1 METRIFKVL
10 AIATLLFIFSKETSV
25 AFAAEMADD
34 PVEQFFL
41 DTEIKATNHTIL
53 KTSDKDNLQKLELL
67 ESKNILLICD
77 IDFEYQDQFICGR
90 GKVEFKDKK
99 PKNLSLE
106 YLEERTIFLAAN
118 DTNKFLIIPAD
129 NFSSEDRKSETIAQI
144 RALRKTLENES
155 KVEQLNTTSTGFD
168 LQLNEIRRFLYDKGF
183 ALLGYT
189 VIILGA
195 LLTFSKSEIQATPQN
210 KRKKKLIYS
219 LVLIYFFALAS
230 ISLKDLGKLD
240 LTYITEFVIFT
251 TDPRNISR
259 IIVSPIRIGF
269 LLMLVLTNLVVFIQ
283 YRESLRIKATNIR
296 KAQKE
301 IRILEKRAIKLTAF
315 LSTVLI
321 IICSNTSFREYSL
334 TFVAILLLLLFS
346 IYRIQWEKITNDTKK
361 LKVYTTILVTLATIY
376 TLFLNSKYATFTKR
390 DLIGVPE
397 QIVYLPY
404 IKAHT
409 GDSFFRQ
416 TYIKDEASIVVNKYL
431 INHPQY
437 NIVINKPISE
447 FEDTGSY
454 IVQAKQNAAYE
465 LPTIEKQ
472 NLENTE
478 SITHYFYDET
488 LPEVEFTKVAN
499 DLTVEISEPI
509 NNLQRQGILREP
521 FLISSYEKINPIIKF
536 KL

>member
-10 AIATLLFIFSKETSV
+10 AIATVLLIFSKETSV
-25 AFAAEMADD
+25 AFAAEMTGD
-34 PVEQFFL
+34 PVKQFFL
-41 DTEIKATNHTIL
+41 DTEIKTTNYTVL
-53 KTSDKDNLQKLELL
+53 KTSDEENLQKLELL
-67 ESKNILLICD
+67 ESKNILLVCD
-77 IDFEYQDQFICGR
+77 MDFEYRDQFICDSD
-90 GKVEFKDKK
+90 KIEFKDTK
-99 PKNLSLE
+99 PKNLSIEHLVE
-106 YLEERTIFLAAN
+106 GTIFLATN
-118 DTNKFLIIPAD
+118 DTNKFLVIPAD
-129 NFSSEDRKSETIAQI
+129 NFSREDRKSETIAQI
-144 RALRKTLENES
+144 RAFRKTLENES
-155 KVEQLNTTSTGFD
+155 KVEQLNTTSIGFD
-168 LQLNEIRRFLYDKGF
+168 LQLNEIRRFLYEKGF

-195 LLTFSKSEIQATPQN
+195 LLTFSKSEIQAMSQN
-210 KRKKKLIYS
+210 KRKKKIIFS

-259 IIVSPIRIGF
+259 IIISPIRIGF
-269 LLMLVLTNLVVFIQ
+269 LLMLVLTTLIVFIQ
-283 YRESLRIKATNIR
+283 FRESLRIKATKIR

-301 IRILEKRAIKLTAF
+301 IRILEKRAIKVTAF

-321 IICSNTSFREYSL
+321 IICSNISFREYSL
-334 TFVAILLLLLFS
+334 TLVAILLLLLFS

-361 LKVYTTILVTLATIY
+361 LKVFATILVTLAAIY
-376 TLFLNSKYATFTKR
+376 TLFLNSKDATFTKR

-416 TYIKDEASIVVNKYL
+416 TFIKDEASIVVNKYL

-437 NIVINKPISE
+437 KIVINKPISE

-454 IVQAKQNAAYE
+454 IVQTKQNATYE
-465 LPTIEKQ
+465 APKIEKQ

-488 LPEVEFTKVAN
+488 LPEMRFTKVSD
-499 DLTVEISEPI
+499 DLNIEISEPI
-509 NNLQRQGILREP
+509 NDLQRHGILREP
-521 FLISSYEKINPIIKF
+521 FLISSYEEINPIIKF